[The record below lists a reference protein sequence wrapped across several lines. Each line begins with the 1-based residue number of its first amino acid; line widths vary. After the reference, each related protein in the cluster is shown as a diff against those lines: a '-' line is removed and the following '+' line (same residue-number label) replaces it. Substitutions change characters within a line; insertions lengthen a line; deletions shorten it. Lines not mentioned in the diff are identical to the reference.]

1 MGQAIEA
8 FEDIINNMPESE
20 KSFSLAKDGL
30 ISTLR
35 TERIT
40 GRNLLNFYRQAKE
53 KDLWTDMRK
62 VVFEEAGSL
71 TLQDVVAFQRQWISN
86 RPVTYCILSDIKA
99 LDLKDLASYGK
110 IVKLSSED
118 IFGY

>member
-1 MGQAIEA
+1 
-8 FEDIINNMPESE
+8 
-20 KSFSLAKDGL
+20 
-30 ISTLR
+30 
-35 TERIT
+35 
-40 GRNLLNFYRQAKE
+40 
-53 KDLWTDMRK
+53 MRK

-99 LDLKDLASYGK
+99 LDLKHLASYGK
-110 IVKLSSED
+110 VIQLSSRD